1 MKTYDVSC
9 PCCGHRNKDLYL
21 EETEGWMECEKCGEV
36 AQVSKHFEKR
46 SKIPVFPSKSSANF
60 SRAGIENLSP
70 SRSVSL
76 SHSTIGKA
84 LLSAASRAAMG
95 KLLYFSKFSR

>member
-9 PCCGHRNKDLYL
+9 PCCGYWNKDLYL

-46 SKIPVFPSKSSANF
+46 SKIPVF
-60 SRAGIENLSP
+60 RMEDL
-70 SRSVSL
+70 
-76 SHSTIGKA
+76 GKVM
-84 LLSAASRAAMG
+84 AASVI
-95 KLLYFSKFSR
+95 